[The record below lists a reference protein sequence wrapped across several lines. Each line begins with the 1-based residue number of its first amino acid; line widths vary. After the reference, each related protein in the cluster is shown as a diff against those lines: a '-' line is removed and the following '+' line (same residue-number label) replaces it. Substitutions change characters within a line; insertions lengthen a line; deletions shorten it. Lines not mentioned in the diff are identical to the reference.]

1 MAREG
6 GSVPESRRRGDAPLS
21 AGRTIGVIMKRERR
35 PPAAR
40 AAAPDVADL
49 ERAAQVR
56 LRPFLGIPPGAYLTG
71 IYAVVLVVAL
81 FLVLVY
87 PGLRSPGGRISVS
100 ATPRHVPVWLDGR
113 FVGTTPLSVEAGPGM
128 HDLELT
134 RSGFAAERLQVELA
148 PRVFGTL
155 IVRNRAIA
163 HADLELVD
171 ASGVARRSVAAF
183 GAASHVTGIIE
194 DAGRALARAEPD
206 IHYAF
211 LRDVVPFVDRRQALG
226 ALVRAAASSAA
237 RGGPVTPQAARIVFD
252 RLLQLDRDYPGLP
265 LWLAA
270 AAPGELARRLAEQ
283 RWYQER
289 GEDYRRAVLS
299 HPSPVTAA
307 LPDQVVLD
315 GIRFR
320 AIPGGTLL
328 MGDDVDRPVRAG
340 AAHDHQPHLRAVGPF
355 LMAETEV
362 TNRQFAR
369 FVAEVPRWAPR
380 GTAALV
386 REGLAEPT
394 YLASWSDGA
403 PAPGTLD
410 QPVTHVSHHAAAAFA
425 VWLGSSAAGP
435 WPFGDMIVRLP
446 TETEWEWAARGG
458 LSGHPYPNGS
468 GTGGARLA
476 QTRVDGARVSGPGSS
491 PVSEPNGYGLH
502 DLLGNVWEWTATW
515 YAPAS
520 YLLWTG
526 DDPAQ
531 PFAGQP
537 RAGAE
542 RVVRGGSWASERD
555 LIRVYS
561 RGAQEP
567 AWATPYLGFRVV
579 IALPD
584 APDG

>member
-1 MAREG
+1 
-6 GSVPESRRRGDAPLS
+6 
-21 AGRTIGVIMKRERR
+21 MKRDRR

-40 AAAPDVADL
+40 AAPPETADL
-49 ERAAQVR
+49 ERASQVR
-56 LRPFLGIPPGAYLTG
+56 LRRFLGMSPGTYLTG
-71 IYAVVLVVAL
+71 IYALILLLAL
-81 FLVLVY
+81 FLVLMY
-87 PGLRSPGGRISVS
+87 PGLRAPGGRIAVT
-100 ATPRHVPVWLDGR
+100 ATPRNVTVWLDGR
-113 FVGTTPLSVEAGPGM
+113 FVGTTPLSVKAGPGT

-134 RSGFAAERLQVELA
+134 RAGFAAARLQVELA
-148 PRVFGTL
+148 PRVIGTL
-155 IVRNRAIA
+155 IVRNRASA

-171 ASGVARRSVAAF
+171 AAGVARRSVAEF
-183 GAASHVTGIIE
+183 GGASHVTGIIE
-194 DAGRALARAEPD
+194 DAGRALARAEPSAQ
-206 IHYAF
+206 YAF

-226 ALVRAAASSAA
+226 ALVRAAATAA
-237 RGGPVTPQAARIVFD
+237 AGGGPMTPQVARSLFD

-270 AAPGELARRLAEQ
+270 AVPSDLRPRVAAQ
-283 RWYQER
+283 RWYHER
-289 GEDYRRAVLS
+289 GEHYRRAVASHLS
-299 HPSPVTAA
+299 PDPAASQGAVT
-307 LPDQVVLD
+307 VG

-320 AIPGGTLL
+320 PIPGGTLL
-328 MGDDVDRPVRAG
+328 MGDDVDRGVRAD
-340 AAHDHQPHLRAVGPF
+340 AAHDHQPHLRAVAPF
-355 LMAETEV
+355 LMAETEI

-369 FVAEVPRWAPR
+369 FVADVPRWSPQ
-380 GTAALV
+380 AASGLV

-394 YLASWSDGA
+394 YLASWSDGV

-425 VWLGSSAAGP
+425 AWLAARASSDGA
-435 WPFGDMIVRLP
+435 WPYGDMIVRLP

-458 LSGHPYPNGS
+458 LSGQPYPNGS

-476 QTRVDGARVSGPGSS
+476 RTRVGGTPVHGPGLA
-491 PVSEPNGYGLH
+491 PVSEPNGYGLR

-526 DDPAQ
+526 DEPVQ

>member
-1 MAREG
+1 MLR
-6 GSVPESRRRGDAPLS
+6 VRF
-21 AGRTIGVIMKRERR
+21 GRLTAERSIGTTMKRDRR

-40 AAAPDVADL
+40 AATPEIADL
-49 ERAAQVR
+49 ERASRVR
-56 LRPFLGIPPGAYLTG
+56 LRPFLGMSPGTYLTG
-71 IYAVVLVVAL
+71 IYALILLLAL
-81 FLVLVY
+81 FLVLLY
-87 PGLRSPGGRISVS
+87 PGLRAPGGRIAVT
-100 ATPRHVPVWLDGR
+100 ATPRNVTVWLDGR
-113 FVGTTPLSVEAGPGM
+113 FVGTTPLSVKAGPGT

-134 RSGFAAERLQVELA
+134 RAGFAAARLQVELA
-148 PRVFGTL
+148 PRAIGTL
-155 IVRNRAIA
+155 IVRNRASA
-163 HADLELVD
+163 HADLELTD
-171 ASGVARRSVAAF
+171 AAGVARRSVAEF
-183 GAASHVTGIIE
+183 GGASHVTGIIE
-194 DAGRALARAEPD
+194 DAGRALARAEPSAQ
-206 IHYAF
+206 YAF

-226 ALVRAAASSAA
+226 ALVRAAATSAA
-237 RGGPVTPQAARIVFD
+237 GGGPVTPQAARSMFD

-270 AAPGELARRLAEQ
+270 AAPNELRERLAAQ
-283 RWYQER
+283 PWYHESGAR
-289 GEDYRRAVLS
+289 YRSAVTS
-299 HPSPVTAA
+299 HPVPRPTAPREA
-307 LPDQVVLD
+307 VVVG

-320 AIPGGTLL
+320 PIPGGTLL
-328 MGDDVDRPVRAG
+328 MGDDVDRPLRAD
-340 AAHDHQPHLRAVGPF
+340 AAHDHQPHLRAVAPF

-369 FVAEVPRWAPR
+369 FVADVPLWSPR
-380 GTAALV
+380 ATAGLV
-386 REGLAEPT
+386 SEGLAEPS
-394 YLASWSDGA
+394 YLASWSEGV
-403 PAPGTLD
+403 PVPGTLD

-425 VWLGSSAAGP
+425 AWLGTAASAGGA
-435 WPFGDMIVRLP
+435 WPYGDMIVRLP
-446 TETEWEWAARGG
+446 TEAEWEWAARGG
-458 LSGHPYPNGS
+458 MSGQPYPNGT

-476 QTRVDGARVSGPGSS
+476 GTRVGGTRVPGPGAVPASQ
-491 PVSEPNGYGLH
+491 PNAYGLH

-526 DDPAQ
+526 DEPVQ

-555 LIRVYS
+555 LIRVHS

>member
-1 MAREG
+1 
-6 GSVPESRRRGDAPLS
+6 
-21 AGRTIGVIMKRERR
+21 MKRERR
-35 PPAAR
+35 SPAAG
-40 AAAPDVADL
+40 AAAPEIADL
-49 ERAAQVR
+49 ERASQVR
-56 LRPFLGIPPGAYLTG
+56 LRPFLGMPPGAYLTG
-71 IYAVVLVVAL
+71 IYAVVLLVAL

-87 PGLRSPGGRISVS
+87 PGLRSPGGRIAVS
-100 ATPRHVPVWLDGR
+100 ASPRHVTVWLDGR
-113 FVGTTPLSVEAGPGM
+113 FVGTTPLSVEAGPGT

-134 RSGFAAERLQVELA
+134 RAGFAAEARQVEVA
-148 PRVFGTL
+148 PRVLGTL
-155 IVRNRAIA
+155 IVRKRASV

-171 ASGVARRSVAAF
+171 AAGVARRSVAEF
-183 GAASHVTGIIE
+183 GGASHVTGIIE
-194 DAGRALARAEPD
+194 DAGRALARAAPD
-206 IHYAF
+206 AQYAF

-237 RGGPVTPQAARIVFD
+237 RGGPVTPQAARSLFD
-252 RLLQLDRDYPGLP
+252 RWLQLDRDYPGLP

-270 AAPGELARRLAEQ
+270 AAPSELAQDLAAQ
-283 RWYQER
+283 RWYRER
-289 GEDYRRAVLS
+289 GEDYRRALSS
-299 HPSPVTAA
+299 HPPPRPAA
-307 LPDQVVLD
+307 LQDAVVLD
-315 GIRFR
+315 GMRFR

-328 MGDDVDRPVRAG
+328 MGDDVDRPVRAD

-394 YLASWSDGA
+394 YLASWSEGV
-403 PAPGTLD
+403 PAPGILD

-425 VWLGSSAAGP
+425 AWLGAAAAANGP
-435 WPFGDMIVRLP
+435 WPYGDMIVRLP
-446 TETEWEWAARGG
+446 TDAEWEWAARGG
-458 LSGHPYPNGS
+458 LSGHPYPNAS

-476 QTRVDGARVSGPGSS
+476 QTRVEGTRVSGPGSA
-491 PVSEPNGYGLH
+491 PVSAPNGYGLH

-526 DDPAQ
+526 DEPAQ
-531 PFAGQP
+531 PFAAQP

-579 IALPD
+579 IALP
-584 APDG
+584 ATPDG

>member
-1 MAREG
+1 MRRE
-6 GSVPESRRRGDAPLS
+6 L
-21 AGRTIGVIMKRERR
+21 R

-40 AAAPDVADL
+40 AAAPETADL
-49 ERAAQVR
+49 ERASQVR

-71 IYAVVLVVAL
+71 IYAVILVLAL

-87 PGLRSPGGRISVS
+87 PGLRSPGGRIAVS
-100 ATPRHVPVWLDGR
+100 ATPRHVSVWLDGR
-113 FVGTTPLSVEAGPGM
+113 FVGTTPLSVAAGTGT
-128 HDLELT
+128 HDLELA
-134 RSGFAAERLQVELA
+134 RAGFAAERLQVALA
-148 PRVFGTL
+148 PRVLGTL
-155 IVRNRAIA
+155 IVRKRASV

-171 ASGVARRSVAAF
+171 AAGVARRGVAEF
-183 GAASHVTGIIE
+183 GGAAHVTGIIE
-194 DAGRALARAEPD
+194 DAGRALARAEAD
-206 IHYAF
+206 AQYAF

-237 RGGPVTPQAARIVFD
+237 RGGPVTPQAARILFD
-252 RLLQLDRDYPGLP
+252 RWLQLDRDYPGLP

-270 AAPGELARRLAEQ
+270 AVPGELGQRLAAQ

-289 GEDYRRAVLS
+289 GEDYRRAVSS
-299 HPSPVTAA
+299 HPSPAPAA
-307 LPDQVVLD
+307 LQDAVVLD

-320 AIPGGTLL
+320 AVPGGTLL
-328 MGDDVDRPVRAG
+328 MGDDVDRPVRAD
-340 AAHDHQPHLRAVGPF
+340 AAHDHQPHLRAVEPF

-369 FVAEVPRWAPR
+369 FVAEVPRWSPA

-386 REGLAEPT
+386 REGLAEPA
-394 YLASWSDGA
+394 YLASWSDGV

-425 VWLGSSAAGP
+425 AWLGASAAARGP
-435 WPFGDMIVRLP
+435 WPYGDMIVRLP

-458 LSGHPYPNGS
+458 LSGHPYPNAS

-476 QTRVDGARVSGPGSS
+476 QSRVDGTRVSGPGSS
-491 PVSEPNGYGLH
+491 PVSEANGYGLH
-502 DLLGNVWEWTATW
+502 DLLGNVWEWTGTW

-526 DDPAQ
+526 AGPVP